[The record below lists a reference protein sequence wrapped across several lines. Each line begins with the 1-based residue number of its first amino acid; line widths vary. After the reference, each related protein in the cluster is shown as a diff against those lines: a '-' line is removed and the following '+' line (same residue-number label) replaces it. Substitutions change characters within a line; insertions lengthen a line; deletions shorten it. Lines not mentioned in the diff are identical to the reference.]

1 MVLRGDEKS
10 LKLGATE
17 ILTASPSQ
25 PTLLQSPVA
34 PRARFLEVKSR
45 VIRQFVFATVLLLS
59 ALYAAKGL
67 KRGWF
72 PWDEGILAQSAVA
85 VLHGELPHR
94 DYLEIYTGGL
104 SYLNAAAF
112 RLFGTNLASMR
123 YMLFLFFLLW
133 VPAFYYAA
141 LRFVSMPAAGA
152 SSV

>member
-1 MVLRGDEKS
+1 
-10 LKLGATE
+10 
-17 ILTASPSQ
+17 
-25 PTLLQSPVA
+25 
-34 PRARFLEVKSR
+34 
-45 VIRQFVFATVLLLS
+45 VFATVLLLS
-59 ALYAAKGL
+59 ALYAGKGL

-72 PWDEGILAQSAVA
+72 PWDEGILAQSAEA

-133 VPAFYYAA
+133 VPAFYYAV
-141 LRFVSMPAAGA
+141 LRFVSMSVAGA